1 LANRTTLIPLLR
13 TRFLER
19 STADWLALLRGR
31 VPVAPIYTVA
41 EALADEHAQAREMV
55 VEVAHP
61 VFGTLR
67 QVGSPIKIAG
77 VRPDYRAAS
86 PLGAD
91 TDAILDEAGI
101 AAAERARLR
110 ADHVI

>member
-1 LANRTTLIPLLR
+1 
-13 TRFLER
+13 
-19 STADWLALLRGR
+19 

-61 VFGTLR
+61 VFGVLR

-86 PLGAD
+86 ALGAD
-91 TDAILDEAGI
+91 TDAVLDEAGI
-101 AAAERARLR
+101 DATARARLR
-110 ADHVI
+110 DARVI